1 MNVYFP
7 LVLFLSLQIMNGR
20 KRNCFLFTVFYP
32 CEEKRCYKKMN
43 KSKGPEDSMRE
54 KRARSGFQASVGVYP
69 KDGAKN
75 NTLSEEIEK

>member
-1 MNVYFP
+1 
-7 LVLFLSLQIMNGR
+7 
-20 KRNCFLFTVFYP
+20 
-32 CEEKRCYKKMN
+32 MN

-75 NTLSEEIEK
+75 NTLSEEMGK